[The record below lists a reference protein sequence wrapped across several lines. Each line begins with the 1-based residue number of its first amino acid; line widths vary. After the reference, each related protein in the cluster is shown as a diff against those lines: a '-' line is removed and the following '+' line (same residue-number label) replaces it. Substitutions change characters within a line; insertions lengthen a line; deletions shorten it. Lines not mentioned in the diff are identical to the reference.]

1 MIDDLPNLGG
11 LIESNSFKK
20 GRFKEFTKSLL
31 RQLVFESS
39 CDRAILWL
47 YQPSRKNLRN
57 YTVYSGV
64 DDAYY
69 GNDVLFERDH
79 EFFFDLLRN
88 NVVTTIGS
96 ISSWEN
102 LKALSEQYARP
113 YNISSMLG
121 VQVWNK
127 GNLFGFLFLESV
139 KQLHNW
145 RSKDQVL
152 LNSASF
158 LISQAYDN
166 SILRREQKFLEE
178 NTPDFDSIFNDIP
191 IPILL
196 FDPKDL
202 SVFGFNDSIAKVC
215 GYEAEEF
222 QGLKL
227 RDLIAE
233 TSLLKF
239 QMENSQGAT
248 EVLNNDL
255 WDFKHKSGQLIQAQ
269 IKSSQTDYCGQDA
282 RLLVVFTVKKEQSSS
297 KQEQLEQRLADH
309 AFYTSHYVR
318 GPIANILGLIDLIK
332 LSWED
337 RENYEDLIYRLKI
350 QIMNLD
356 EAVRVMSA
364 KVELD

>member
-31 RQLVFESS
+31 RQLVFEAS

-102 LKALSEQYARP
+102 LKSLSEQYARP

-127 GNLFGFLFLESV
+127 RKPF
-139 KQLHNW
+139 W
-145 RSKDQVL
+145 
-152 LNSASF
+152 
-158 LISQAYDN
+158 
-166 SILRREQKFLEE
+166 
-178 NTPDFDSIFNDIP
+178 IP
-191 IPILL
+191 
-196 FDPKDL
+196 
-202 SVFGFNDSIAKVC
+202 VFWN
-215 GYEAEEF
+215 
-222 QGLKL
+222 
-227 RDLIAE
+227 
-233 TSLLKF
+233 
-239 QMENSQGAT
+239 
-248 EVLNNDL
+248 
-255 WDFKHKSGQLIQAQ
+255 
-269 IKSSQTDYCGQDA
+269 
-282 RLLVVFTVKKEQSSS
+282 
-297 KQEQLEQRLADH
+297 
-309 AFYTSHYVR
+309 
-318 GPIANILGLIDLIK
+318 P
-332 LSWED
+332 
-337 RENYEDLIYRLKI
+337 
-350 QIMNLD
+350 
-356 EAVRVMSA
+356 
-364 KVELD
+364 